1 MDPSVWTSN
10 RETQR
15 EGAVGSR
22 GSGNGPPRAGVVSPQ
37 PLQRRSHR
45 EERGTSS
52 LPSVPPSPSYLEEGS
67 ERERRGCSLWSAAPI
82 LETLHHEELIRLH
95 SQALSRSQRG
105 ALLCSSHAVGAG
117 AKPPPSRGASPVG
130 GAQREPH
137 NPGFV
142 GQEERGHFFEE
153 ATSILSAQN

>member
-1 MDPSVWTSN
+1 MGPRELGWSALSPSRDTA
-10 RETQR
+10 
-15 EGAVGSR
+15 EGRR
-22 GSGNGPPRAGVVSPQ
+22 GVPPPS
-37 PLQRRSHR
+37 
-45 EERGTSS
+45 
-52 LPSVPPSPSYLEEGS
+52 PSVPPSPSYLEEGS

-117 AKPPPSRGASPVG
+117 AKPPPSRGASLVG

>member
-1 MDPSVWTSN
+1 M
-10 RETQR
+10 R
-15 EGAVGSR
+15 EGEGGAPCG
-22 GSGNGPPRAGVVSPQ
+22 
-37 PLQRRSHR
+37 
-45 EERGTSS
+45 
-52 LPSVPPSPSYLEEGS
+52 LP
-67 ERERRGCSLWSAAPI
+67 PI